1 MEQNK
6 YICIHGH
13 FYQPPRENAWLEE
26 IQNQVSAAPFNNWN
40 ERINYECYA
49 PNRAARILNNSGQ
62 IREIV
67 NNYENI
73 SFNIGPTLISW
84 MEENDMPS
92 YMEIIEADKRS
103 VKSNN
108 GHGNAIAQ
116 IYNHIIMP
124 LANAEDKL
132 TQVKWGIY
140 DFESRFG
147 RKPEGMWL
155 SETAVDTAT
164 LEVLSSEG
172 ILFTILAP
180 RQLAAIR
187 KMGENDWVDINES
200 NIDTTHPYK
209 VLLPSGNQISI
220 FFYDG
225 VISQKV
231 AFDGILNDG
240 EVFANAFI
248 QAGENAS
255 DNALIN
261 IATDGESYG
270 HHHHYGEMALSS
282 CIEHINKNP
291 NFIITNYG
299 NYLALF
305 PPTFEAR
312 IHENSSWSCYHGV
325 ERWRSDC
332 GCNTGGHPGWNQ
344 QYRKPLR
351 DGLNWLR
358 DELTKVF
365 LSKGTAIF
373 KDLMAAKHDYISVVL
388 NRNTTFVKNFL
399 QKHLKEAFEEEL
411 GMNALKLL
419 EMERH
424 ANLMFTSCGWFFD
437 EISGLETVQIL
448 QYARRAVTHAEYFGA
463 TIEHDF
469 RKKLELIPSNLP
481 EFENGRHVYESMVLT
496 SEIRLEQVAMHISVL
511 SIFERVPSEMNLY
524 KFFATNEVFKRE
536 SHEPNQL
543 VIGSATMKST
553 LTWATLN
560 YSFGV
565 LYLGQTHIVG
575 YIKNGK
581 NQLDFNDF
589 MDKVRNLFKNDD
601 LPELIN
607 QMHSY
612 FGAERFGFSNLFQ
625 DEKINLLKIISKKN
639 LKTAVESFREIYNSN
654 FNILHEMSLTGF
666 PISSGYAAIVAFVLN
681 ADLMDELS
689 LKKTINFEKLM
700 SITVMMQKWEVK
712 PEDPERLG
720 LLAEKHIYQ
729 QLRLFE
735 QNKNPTQLENISKIL
750 DWVNILSIPINL
762 WQSQNEF
769 YEIIKS
775 LEIDL
780 GEVALTSVKKKM
792 NFA

>member
-1 MEQNK
+1 
-6 YICIHGH
+6 
-13 FYQPPRENAWLEE
+13 
-26 IQNQVSAAPFNNWN
+26 
-40 ERINYECYA
+40 
-49 PNRAARILNNSGQ
+49 
-62 IREIV
+62 
-67 NNYENI
+67 
-73 SFNIGPTLISW
+73 
-84 MEENDMPS
+84 
-92 YMEIIEADKRS
+92 
-103 VKSNN
+103 
-108 GHGNAIAQ
+108 
-116 IYNHIIMP
+116 
-124 LANAEDKL
+124 
-132 TQVKWGIY
+132 
-140 DFESRFG
+140 
-147 RKPEGMWL
+147 
-155 SETAVDTAT
+155 
-164 LEVLSSEG
+164 
-172 ILFTILAP
+172 
-180 RQLAAIR
+180 
-187 KMGENDWVDINES
+187 
-200 NIDTTHPYK
+200 
-209 VLLPSGNQISI
+209 
-220 FFYDG
+220 
-225 VISQKV
+225 
-231 AFDGILNDG
+231 
-240 EVFANAFI
+240 
-248 QAGENAS
+248 
-255 DNALIN
+255 
-261 IATDGESYG
+261 
-270 HHHHYGEMALSS
+270 
-282 CIEHINKNP
+282 
-291 NFIITNYG
+291 
-299 NYLALF
+299 
-305 PPTFEAR
+305 
-312 IHENSSWSCYHGV
+312 
-325 ERWRSDC
+325 
-332 GCNTGGHPGWNQ
+332 
-344 QYRKPLR
+344 
-351 DGLNWLR
+351 
-358 DELTKVF
+358 
-365 LSKGTAIF
+365 
-373 KDLMAAKHDYISVVL
+373 
-388 NRNTTFVKNFL
+388 
-399 QKHLKEAFEEEL
+399 
-411 GMNALKLL
+411 
-419 EMERH
+419 
-424 ANLMFTSCGWFFD
+424 
-437 EISGLETVQIL
+437 
-448 QYARRAVTHAEYFGA
+448 FGA